1 MKVLSSGKFRGISRI
16 SDDFGTFQMI
26 ALDQRNSLRKMLI
39 SIFGDYKD
47 EDLVEVKSGILR
59 ALSRHAS
66 AVLVDGEYA
75 LPSAMKEIYPRT
87 GVILSLEKSGYTGE
101 EKLGEMFREDAV
113 EVGKKWG
120 VDAVKLLI
128 YWSSS
133 SSESAKDHQR
143 SLVRKVG
150 ERAKELDLPFILEI
164 LTFGD
169 KKGKTSE
176 ILSAMKEF
184 SGEDYGVDLY
194 KIEPFTESVERD
206 LVFEASG
213 GKPFVILSGG
223 MDIDRF
229 LNILELNVSIG
240 ASGFLAGRVIWK
252 DCVKSARNQKKLL
265 TCLERKAFRN
275 LSLMKS
281 IAKSALPW
289 YETPWFG
296 GFENLEVIG

>member
-1 MKVLSSGKFRGISRI
+1 MKVLSAGKFRGISRI
-16 SDDFGTFQMI
+16 SDEFGTFQMI
-26 ALDQRNSLRKMLI
+26 ALDQRNSLKRMFT
-39 SIFGDYKD
+39 SIFGDQRD

-59 ALSRHAS
+59 ALSRYAS

-75 LPSAMKEIYPRT
+75 LPSAMKEIHPRT
-87 GVILSLEKSGYTGE
+87 GVILSLEKSGYRDE
-101 EKLGEMFREDAV
+101 ERLGELFREDAV
-113 EVGKKWG
+113 EVGKRWG

-128 YWSSS
+128 YWSSD
-133 SSESAKDHQR
+133 SSERAKEHQR
-143 SLVRKVG
+143 NLVRKIG
-150 ERAKELDLPFILEI
+150 EKTKELDLPFILEI

-194 KIEPFTESVERD
+194 KIEPFTERVERD
-206 LVFEASG
+206 VVFEASG

-223 MDIDRF
+223 MDIDKF
-229 LNILELNVSIG
+229 LGVLELNVSIG

-252 DCVKSARNQKKLL
+252 DCVKNARDQKKLL
-265 TCLERKAFRN
+265 TCLERKGLRN
-275 LSLMKS
+275 LRLMKS
-281 IAKSALPW
+281 IAESALPW